1 MNDMRTLIRR
11 PARRRGRATALA
23 GLAVV
28 ALVVLAVAA
37 PAALAGPRAYVAGG
51 GDVVKAGT
59 DVYVAPGQ
67 TVNSVTVFGG
77 NADIAGTVRHT
88 VVTIGG
94 DVKIEK
100 TAQVGTE
107 LQADDTSV
115 VAIGG
120 AVRTAPG
127 AIVTGDTGS
136 VRGVTAGQAM
146 IAAAV
151 AFVGVVAAAVGGLA
165 ILVMLA
171 LTGFV
176 MSLLAI
182 GGAVALVV
190 WLVRRDDRRKAAQAS
205 AAYTTTYAPPATA

>member
-1 MNDMRTLIRR
+1 MNETRTIVRR
-11 PARRRGRATALA
+11 PARRRGRVTALA
-23 GLAVV
+23 GLVAV

-67 TVNSVTVFGG
+67 TVDSVTVFGG

-94 DVKIEK
+94 NVRIEK

-120 AVRTAPG
+120 TVRTAPG
-127 AIVTGDTGS
+127 AIVTGDTGA
-136 VRGVTAGQAM
+136 VRGVSAGQAM

-151 AFVGVVAAAVGGLA
+151 AFVGVVAAGATL
-165 ILVMLA
+165 M
-171 LTGFV
+171 
-176 MSLLAI
+176 LLAI
-182 GGAVALVV
+182 AGLILTLAAIAGAIALVV
-190 WLVRRDDRRKAAQAS
+190 WLVRRDDRRKAAKAY